1 MKTSK
6 IKLALIVSGGMLA
19 SSFFISAHYTSKM
32 LSPALSPG
40 FSEEY
45 SLHEHDYS
53 DLNSALNASGSAVH
67 ELHNFRYDGD
77 EAHVRVA
84 SSNLEYALISLKDY
98 KQNIQFDKYEQTYSN
113 EKSIDAIIKELSKAL
128 DFLNSEDARECIK
141 NREYDT
147 FLKQADEIQNSLSYF
162 KDPML
167 NEIGI
172 IKDIYYCGKEYDVR
186 MFGYSV
192 LFGTAALGV
201 FMASFNLVSE
211 EEEKRGFRRR
221 RK

>member
-1 MKTSK
+1 MKTSRT
-6 IKLALIVSGGMLA
+6 KLALIVSGGMLV

-45 SLHEHDYS
+45 SLHEQDYS
-53 DLNSALNASGSAVH
+53 DLNSALNAAGSAVH
-67 ELHNFRYDGD
+67 ELHNFRYDGH
-77 EAHVRVA
+77 EAHLRVA

-98 KQNIQFDKYEQTYSN
+98 KQNIQFDKYEQAYSN

-128 DFLNSEDARECIK
+128 DFLNSENARECIK
-141 NREYDT
+141 NRDT
-147 FLKQADEIQNSLSYF
+147 FLKQADEIQDSLSYF

-167 NEIGI
+167 DEIGI
-172 IKDIYYCGKEYDVR
+172 IKDIYYRGKEYDVR

-201 FMASFNLVSE
+201 FMTSFNLVSE